1 MRSDTSLNG
10 FRDQDGSPVS
20 MDEAG
25 RTDAGIWSVVET
37 VNAWDVCVRTQTL
50 LGQLGLEHTLGD
62 AATIV
67 GVSGE
72 RLRSEAPATRMT
84 LDLSGAVSASGP
96 GSDDSIYAVSLR
108 FGMRF

>member
-1 MRSDTSLNG
+1 MRSDASLNG
-10 FRDQDGSPVS
+10 FRDQVGSRVS

-25 RTDAGIWSVVET
+25 RTDAGIWLVVES
-37 VNAWDVCVRTQTL
+37 VNAWDAGVRTLTL
-50 LGQLGLEHTLGD
+50 PGGLGLEQALGD

-72 RLRSEAPATRMT
+72 RLRSEAPATCMT
-84 LDLSGAVSASGP
+84 LGLSGAVSASGA
-96 GSDDSIYAVSLR
+96 GSDDSIYAISLR